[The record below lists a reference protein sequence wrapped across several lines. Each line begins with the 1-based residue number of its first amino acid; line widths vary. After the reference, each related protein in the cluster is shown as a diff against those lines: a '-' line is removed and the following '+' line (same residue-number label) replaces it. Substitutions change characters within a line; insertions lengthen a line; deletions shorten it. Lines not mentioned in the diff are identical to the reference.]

1 MGNTGDKSKSY
12 ESALL
17 DLVRDDERFVV
28 LTAENRALIRNVEKE
43 LEKRFIDTGI
53 TEQTLVGVSAG
64 LALRGRIPIAHA
76 LAPFLSMRAFEFIR
90 TDVGLAN
97 LPVKLM
103 AFIPG
108 VLSDGNGPTHQAI
121 EDVSLMRGIPNI
133 QVFAPADEQDL
144 IICLPEILKS
154 PYPSYVRLNHLPGDY
169 DHHKEFKIG
178 KAEKIGDGTDVSFI
192 VYGTLFSQALIAS
205 EKLQKLGI
213 SVSILNIRTIKPIDE
228 NAIML
233 ALRNSKLI
241 VTIEDHFK
249 IGGLSSIIAEIVMER
264 QLTANLKSISMADN
278 WFSAGRMNEVLQSS
292 GLNAD
297 TIMHRVKNWL
307 SLSK

>member
-12 ESALL
+12 EVALL

-28 LTAENRALIRNVEKE
+28 LTSENRALIRNVEKE
-43 LEKRFIDTGI
+43 LDKRFIDTGI

-103 AFIPG
+103 GFIPG

-133 QVFAPADEQDL
+133 QVFAPADELDL
-144 IICLPEILKS
+144 TICLPEILKS

-169 DHHKEFKIG
+169 DHDKEFTIG
-178 KAEKIGDGTDVSFI
+178 KAEKIGDGTDVCLV
-192 VYGTLFSQALIAS
+192 VYGTLFAQALGAY
-205 EKLQKLGI
+205 EKLQTLGI
-213 SVSILNIRTIKPIDE
+213 TVSILNIRTIKPIDE
-228 NAIML
+228 NAIIS
-233 ALRNSKLI
+233 AVRDSKLI

-249 IGGLSSIIAEIVMER
+249 VGGLYSIIAEILVER
-264 QLTANLKSISMADN
+264 QIIANLQSISLADN
-278 WFSAGRMNEVLQSS
+278 WFSAGRINEVLQSS
-292 GLNAD
+292 GLDAD

-307 SLSK
+307 SISK